1 MAWSGGTFT
10 RVGGATHWV
19 DDKNAAI
26 NIVAS
31 RHDTNDQDI
40 ATGINDCL
48 TRDNQS
54 KPTVSFLP
62 NADNSLDLGALATRW
77 RTLFAVAAQF
87 GDGAVGTPAI
97 SFTADTDTGVYRPG
111 ADQVA
116 IATGGTRRLNISA
129 NFFVVDSGQL
139 ITTTDGTA
147 AAPVYSFNSDPD
159 TGFYRDTANQI
170 AIALGGSAA
179 GQIAQGS
186 FTGTLTGYAANP
198 TGTVKYQRIGNM
210 AMLWVSA
217 NITGTSNAT
226 SLTLTGLPAVVQPAG
241 AVSVPC
247 WGVVSAGSSF
257 ESLAQAQIA
266 AGGSVVT
273 FNLATNA
280 PPVIA
285 SQSPAN
291 VSTKG
296 LITGWTIVY
305 PLS

>member
-97 SFTADTDTGVYRPG
+97 SFTADTDTGIYRPG

-147 AAPVYSFNSDPD
+147 AAPVYSFNSDTD

-170 AIALGGSAA
+170 AIGLGGTTA
-179 GQIAQGS
+179 GQIAQGT
-186 FTGTLTGYAANP
+186 FTGTLTGMSATTQATMN
-198 TGTVKYQRIGNM
+198 YQRIGNW
-210 AMLWVSA
+210 AFIWA
-217 NITGTSNAT
+217 AAAFTGTSNTT
-226 SLTLTGLPAVVQPAG
+226 SFTLTGIPAILLPAAQ
-241 AVSVPC
+241 VSLQMLPTIDN
-247 WGVVSAGSSF
+247 GVVA
-257 ESLAQAQIA
+257 
-266 AGGSVVT
+266 
-273 FNLATNA
+273 LATAVLTSSGIMTLARASAVNA
-280 PPVIA
+280 Y
-285 SQSPAN
+285 SSTGWTN
-291 VSTKG
+291 TGTKG
-296 LITGWTIVY
+296 LSTGAGWAACWPIV
-305 PLS
+305 